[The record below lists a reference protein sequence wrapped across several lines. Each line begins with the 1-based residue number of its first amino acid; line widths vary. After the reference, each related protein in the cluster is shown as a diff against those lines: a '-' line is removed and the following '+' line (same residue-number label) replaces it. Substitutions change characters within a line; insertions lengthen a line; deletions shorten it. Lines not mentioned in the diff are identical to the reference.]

1 MKVKSEREVAQS
13 YFCWFV
19 FTFINI
25 FCLQH
30 MIFVLHLSVIKSF
43 LYKCLVLFK
52 EKVKKTV
59 IHLVC
64 GYGKKKQTNMDMGV
78 SAFRETLGVLKGTQ
92 RYQTFNSIYGHY

>member
-1 MKVKSEREVAQS
+1 MFS
-13 YFCWFV
+13 
-19 FTFINI
+19 
-25 FCLQH
+25 
-30 MIFVLHLSVIKSF
+30 
-43 LYKCLVLFK
+43 LFK

-59 IHLVC
+59 INLVC